1 MRNEVMIGRVM
12 VAHKYALRLE
22 SQLEELVNM
31 LQPGTGIAEAYDKL
45 ISAKQTRT
53 WLADKLDE
61 YKRMD

>member
-1 MRNEVMIGRVM
+1 M